1 MDELGEAAKAAEL
14 PVKKREKVLVRDP
27 RGRVVERVRPPHG
40 LAATDR
46 MFVAALNDAERSVF
60 QKLRADL
67 RREFQPESASDA
79 LLVEQTALA
88 FFRYLRACELDYQIG
103 RRVTYLCGVG
113 HETQIRE
120 REVINLERIS
130 RYETQIEKSLRLNL
144 EKLLAKKNI
153 ANANARDYGRSL
165 SSEGGSS
172 FFASRAS
179 FSPSRRERISS

>member
-1 MDELGEAAKAAEL
+1 MEELGEAAKAAEM
-14 PVKKREKVLVRDP
+14 PVKKREKMLVRDP

-88 FFRYLRACELDYQIG
+88 FFRYLRACELDYRIG
-103 RRVTYLCGVG
+103 RRVTYLSGVD

-120 REVINLERIS
+120 KEVLNLERIS
-130 RYETQIEKSLRLNL
+130 RYEAQIEKTLRLNL
-144 EKLLAKKNI
+144 EKLLAKKNRETE
-153 ANANARDYGRSL
+153 NERGYGRS

-172 FFASRAS
+172 FFVPRSS
-179 FSPSRRERISS
+179 FSSSRRERINS